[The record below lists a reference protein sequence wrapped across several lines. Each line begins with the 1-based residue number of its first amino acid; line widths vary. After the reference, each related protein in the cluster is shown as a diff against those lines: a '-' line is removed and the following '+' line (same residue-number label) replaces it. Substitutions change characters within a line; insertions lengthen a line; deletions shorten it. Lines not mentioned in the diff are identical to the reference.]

1 MRDRGP
7 RRIDYLISL
16 ASSCALLCLASSGC
30 THPGNGSGEGPGA
43 DVTCAPPAPAA
54 ALTNDQRSA
63 FLHYY
68 SPIILKQAEEESIFI
83 GRDWITNF
91 DFDADGG
98 QLSNNKRHW
107 EWGLAGFVKLG
118 ENPGWQIR
126 PTLYSHI
133 IEFTENGRKSVVL
146 VYHVYHAMQIDS
158 IHDWERVEI
167 RLDDVVGDP
176 GGEES
181 IAFVV
186 ITEHSWHRARPPAE
200 VSFQPTQQGK
210 HVLIWQAPW
219 GVTLQPGKD
228 VDSALPMTAQL
239 NFVEESWLDL
249 EEMFQNDWA
258 ATLGVNVLPIGRN
271 FHYVFVDG
279 ADSAATSF
287 WGAGTISSSNAQ
299 QMAAGVSSLH
309 PVSASEVKR
318 IRYELQ
324 DTADVFPSHLDSG
337 GTPSAWRRFLAWLCP
352 CNAGCGDHG
361 NPNWTCPRVTILLDD
376 PLADESGVPQVEAGE
391 RDFLARSIDDAN
403 PCDDRKGYPRKHW
416 FWGAYLFNKEGN
428 FRSEAY
434 EDGAP
439 NGTRGLANGRIDS
452 HGSYWYQHD
461 YFAHTGAE
469 ASGEGGDAEQGH
481 WLCLGWHLATS
492 GGFDGRWVQ
501 LFPD

>member
-1 MRDRGP
+1 MRDRGL
-7 RRIDYLISL
+7 RRIGFRISL
-16 ASSCALLCLASSGC
+16 ASACALLYLASSGC
-30 THPGNGSGEGPGA
+30 THPGDGVG
-43 DVTCAPPAPAA
+43 DVITCPPPAQAS
-54 ALTNDQRSA
+54 ALTNDQRKA

-68 SPIILKQAEEESIFI
+68 SPIILKQAEEEGILI

-98 QLSNNKRHW
+98 QLSNNKWNWIR
-107 EWGLAGFVKLG
+107 GLDGFVRLG

-133 IEFTENGRKSVVL
+133 VEFTEDGSKSVVL

-167 RLDDVVGDP
+167 RLDGVAGDP
-176 GGEES
+176 GGGES

-186 ITEHSWHRARPPAE
+186 ITEHSWHRARPASE
-200 VSFQPTQQGK
+200 VSFQQTQQGK
-210 HVLIWQAPW
+210 HVLLWQAPW
-219 GVTLQPGKD
+219 GVTLQAGTT
-228 VDSALPMTAQL
+228 VASALPMTAQL
-239 NFVEESWLDL
+239 NFVEESWTDL
-249 EEMFQNDWA
+249 EEMFDRDEW
-258 ATLGVNVLPIGRN
+258 ATLRSTNDFPIGRN
-271 FHYVFVDG
+271 FHYVFVDA
-279 ADSAATSF
+279 ADSTATSY
-287 WGAGTISSSNAQ
+287 WGAETISSSTAEQ
-299 QMAAGVSSLH
+299 LAAGVPSLQ
-309 PVSASEVKR
+309 PVRPSEVKH

-337 GTPSAWRRFLAWLCP
+337 GTASTGRRLLAWLCP
-352 CNAGCGDHG
+352 CCGFCGDHG
-361 NPNWTCPRVTILLDD
+361 NPNWTCPRVEILLDD
-376 PLADESGVPQVEAGE
+376 PLRDESGAIQVQAGE
-391 RDFLARSIDDAN
+391 RTFLARSIDDRN
-403 PCDDRKGYPRKHW
+403 LLLEDRDGYPRKHW

-428 FRSEAY
+428 FRGKAY
-434 EDGAP
+434 RDGTP

-461 YFAHTGAE
+461 YFAHTGVE

-481 WLCLGWHLATS
+481 WLCLGWHLEAS